1 MLNIQTKLKFAQL
14 RFPWTLHASILKVQ
28 CFEIMT
34 FARNSLWG
42 NGTSLVFVPFPLW
55 RQPVSAS
62 AAASSEQISLCVPST
77 NIPLLSEGMGKMVL
91 TSTASCSQLV
101 GQQKRDKWLLCVPG
115 KMLLQSKLLSRQWNS
130 LSLYQPKFNIGC
142 EVLQLCHKTPQLAL
156 QKFSDLV
163 GGLELLCCPS
173 ALSGAEVH

>member
-1 MLNIQTKLKFAQL
+1 MQIKLQFTQS
-14 RFPWTLHASILKVQ
+14 RFPWALHTSILEAQ

-34 FARNSLWG
+34 FARSSLWG

-77 NIPLLSEGMGKMVL
+77 NIPLLSEGRSKMVL
-91 TSTASCSQLV
+91 TSTTSCLQLV
-101 GQQKRDKWLLCVPG
+101 GQQERDKWLLCVPV
-115 KMLLQSKLLSRQWNS
+115 KMLLQSELLSRQWNS

-142 EVLQLCHKTPQLAL
+142 EVLQLCHKTPQIAL
-156 QKFSDLV
+156 QKVSDLV

>member
-1 MLNIQTKLKFAQL
+1 MSNIQIKLQFTQL
-14 RFPWTLHASILKVQ
+14 RFPWALHTSILKVE

-62 AAASSEQISLCVPST
+62 AEASSEQISLCVPST
-77 NIPLLSEGMGKMVL
+77 NIPLLSKGMGKMVL
-91 TSTASCSQLV
+91 TSRASCLQLV
-101 GQQKRDKWLLCVPG
+101 GQQKRDKWLLCVPV
-115 KMLLQSKLLSRQWNS
+115 KMLLQSELSSRQWNS
-130 LSLYQPKFNIGC
+130 LSLYQPKSNIGC
-142 EVLQLCHKTPQLAL
+142 GVLQLCHKTPQLVL

-163 GGLELLCCPS
+163 GGLELLHCPG
-173 ALSGAEVH
+173 ALSGAELH